1 MKKHANT
8 YKNMFSHKEVIR
20 DLICGFVKQDW
31 INELD
36 FDSLERVSDS
46 FVTDDIRDREDDI
59 IWRLRLGPS
68 WIYVYL
74 LIEFQSTVDNTMA
87 IRIMT
92 YIGLLYQDLIKTKKV
107 LSGEK
112 LPPVLPIVLYNGAPR
127 WNAPVEVSEL
137 IAHVAGGLEIY
148 KPHLRFLLLDE
159 GAYKDHELA
168 PLKNLVAAIF
178 RLENSPSP
186 EKMKEIL
193 IALLEWLN
201 FPEQQ
206 HLVRAF
212 IVWFRRV
219 LCPDASDE
227 IPRIENLQE
236 AKTMLVENVAK
247 WAEDIRRESTK
258 KAKKEGKKE
267 GQVNLLTKQLK
278 LKFGHFPSKYH
289 TMIQTANVR
298 IIEGWAEK
306 ILTANTID
314 DVFGEE

>member
-1 MKKHANT
+1 MLT
-8 YKNMFSHKEVIR
+8 
-20 DLICGFVKQDW
+20 
-31 INELD
+31 
-36 FDSLERVSDS
+36 
-46 FVTDDIRDREDDI
+46 
-59 IWRLRLGPS
+59 
-68 WIYVYL
+68 
-74 LIEFQSTVDNTMA
+74 
-87 IRIMT
+87 
-92 YIGLLYQDLIKTKKV
+92 GLLD
-107 LSGEK
+107 
-112 LPPVLPIVLYNGAPR
+112 
-127 WNAPVEVSEL
+127 
-137 IAHVAGGLEIY
+137 

-178 RLENSPSP
+178 RLENSPSL

-219 LCPDASDE
+219 LCTDASDE

-247 WAEDIRRESTK
+247 WAEDIRRESTEKAK
-258 KAKKEGKKE
+258 KEGQKKGKKEGKKE

-278 LKFGHFPSKYH
+278 LKFGRFPSKYH
-289 TMIQTANVR
+289 NMIQTANLR

>member
-1 MKKHANT
+1 
-8 YKNMFSHKEVIR
+8 
-20 DLICGFVKQDW
+20 
-31 INELD
+31 
-36 FDSLERVSDS
+36 
-46 FVTDDIRDREDDI
+46 
-59 IWRLRLGPS
+59 
-68 WIYVYL
+68 L
-74 LIEFQSTVDNTMA
+74 LT
-87 IRIMT
+87 
-92 YIGLLYQDLIKTKKV
+92 GLLD
-107 LSGEK
+107 
-112 LPPVLPIVLYNGAPR
+112 
-127 WNAPVEVSEL
+127 
-137 IAHVAGGLEIY
+137 

-168 PLKNLVAAIF
+168 PLKNLVASIF

-186 EKMKEIL
+186 EKMKEIV
-193 IALLEWLN
+193 IALLEWLK

-212 IVWFRRV
+212 IIWFRRV

-247 WAEDIRRESTK
+247 WAEDIRRES
-258 KAKKEGKKE
+258 AKE
-267 GQVNLLTKQLK
+267 GQVNLLTKLLK
-278 LKFGHFPSKYH
+278 LKFGRFPSKYH
-289 TMIQTANVR
+289 TMIQTANLM